1 LNSSAVRRLLIR
13 GLRALLAGIQKLEVA
28 SGEIPL
34 FAQVLGH
41 PRERSERR
49 SDPT

>member
-1 LNSSAVRRLLIR
+1 VACELSSPV
-13 GLRALLAGIQKLEVA
+13 IQKLEVE

-34 FAQVLGH
+34 FAQALGH
-41 PRERSERR
+41 LRERSERR